1 MTMYRVLLRLYPA
14 SFRDEYG
21 GEMAALFERRLRDT
35 HGPLGLMSV
44 WISTVGE
51 ILWNAALV
59 HWDILRSD
67 VRYTGRTLARTPGF
81 AMTAVAIVALG
92 IGATTAAFSVTDFVL
107 IRPLPFPEPDRLVT
121 IWERVPGY
129 ARLELSAA
137 NYRDW
142 KQASTSYESVG
153 MWHPLD
159 VNMIGAGEPTYVSG
173 AAVSFDLFPTLRVK
187 PLLGRLFDAKDDRA
201 NAPATLLLSYRF
213 WQTHFG
219 GDPNVLGR
227 QVLLDSEGYTIIG
240 VMPREFN
247 FPRSTAL
254 LWTPLRF
261 TEQNY
266 VDRGDN
272 WMYAVGR
279 LRPGVTLEQARSE
292 IDVIAARSRAQY
304 PKENANVGGT
314 VFYLSDS
321 VSQQSRML
329 LFALCGAAA
338 CVLLIACAN
347 LANLLLAR
355 ALHRRR
361 ELAVRAAMG
370 AGRERLVRQLLTES
384 LLLAIVGGALGVA
397 VAQAAVPLLNRLV
410 PQALPVAEAPAVDV
424 RVLLFALAT
433 SAVTGIVFGL
443 APVLRVGDVDASG
456 LREGSRAGGG
466 QKERVR
472 STLVVAEI
480 VASIVLL
487 ASAGLLMRA
496 LLAVQ
501 ARDPGFRTEGVLTL
515 ETPLPIP
522 QYGKVAVRED
532 FYNRVLSEVRAY
544 PGVVNAGL
552 ISYLPLGA
560 MRGGIWPV
568 SLDGR
573 QVNRSDNQ
581 VAFLR
586 YVTPGFLPTMGIR
599 MLRGR
604 NIADDDDAKHPFAAV
619 VSESFV
625 KRFWPNETPASAIG
639 RHFNF
644 AFADRVVVGV
654 AGDVRFRGLERESEP
669 QVYLSYK
676 QVDDNAIVGYIP
688 RALAVRTSTPPE
700 TLAPVIREIV
710 RKVDP
715 QLPVTEVATL
725 AELVERDTGSRTAQL
740 RVVGA
745 FAAIAFVLAAIG
757 IHGLLSFAVSQR
769 FQEIGVRMALGAQAG
784 DILGMIVRRALVLA
798 AAGIIPGI
806 ALAYASGR
814 SMQALLVGVPPSDI
828 VTFAAV
834 VALAIVMTVG
844 GTVVPAL
851 RAVRVDPITALRSE

>member
-1 MTMYRVLLRLYPA
+1 MTLYRLLLRLYPA
-14 SFRDEYG
+14 SFRNEYG
-21 GEMAALFERRLRDT
+21 EEMADLFARRLRDAR
-35 HGPLGLMSV
+35 GPLGRLIV
-44 WISTVGE
+44 WMPTIGE
-51 ILWNAALV
+51 VLWNAALV

-81 AMTAVAIVALG
+81 AITAVAIVALG

-142 KQASTSYESVG
+142 KQASSSYESVG
-153 MWHPLD
+153 MYHSLD
-159 VNMIGAGEPTYVSG
+159 VNLIGAGEPTYVTG
-173 AAVSFDLFPTLRVK
+173 AAVSSDLFPTLRVK
-187 PLLGRLFDAKDDRA
+187 PIIGRLFEASDDRGS
-201 NAPATLLLSYRF
+201 APGTTILSYRF

-219 GDPNVLGR
+219 GDPGVLGR
-227 QVLLDSEGYTIIG
+227 QVLLDSESYTIIG

-261 TEQNY
+261 TEQAY
-266 VDRGDN
+266 VDRTDN

-279 LRPGVTLEQARSE
+279 LRSGVTLEQARSE
-292 IDVIAARSRAQY
+292 IEVIAARSRAQY
-304 PKENANVGGT
+304 PKENANVSAT
-314 VFYLSDS
+314 VFWLSDS
-321 VSQQSRML
+321 VSQQSRLL

-384 LLLAIVGGALGVA
+384 LLLAMAGGALGVA
-397 VAQAAVPLLNRLV
+397 VAQAAVPLLTRLV
-410 PQALPVAEAPAVDV
+410 PPALPLAQAPSVDV
-424 RVLLFALAT
+424 RVLLFALAI

-466 QKERVR
+466 QKERFR

-480 VASIVLL
+480 VASTVLL
-487 ASAGLLMRA
+487 VSAGLLMRA

-501 ARDPGFRTEGVLTL
+501 SRDPGFRSEGVLTL
-515 ETPLPIP
+515 ETPLPVP
-522 QYGKVAVRED
+522 QYGKVAVRD
-532 FYNRVLSEVRAY
+532 AFYNRVLSEMRAY
-544 PGVVNAGL
+544 PGVVNAGF
-552 ISYLPLGA
+552 ISYLPLGT

-573 QVNRSDNQ
+573 QVNRADNQ

-599 MLRGR
+599 LLRGR
-604 NIADDDDAKHPFAAV
+604 NVADDDDGKHPFAAV

-644 AFADRVVVGV
+644 AFADRVIVGV

-676 QVDDNAIVGYIP
+676 QVEDDSIIGYIP

-700 TLAPVIREIV
+700 TLAPVTREII
-710 RKVDP
+710 RKADP

-798 AAGIIPGI
+798 AAGIIPGV

-814 SMQALLVGVPPSDI
+814 SMQALLVGVPPSDV
-828 VTFAAV
+828 VTFASV
-834 VALAIVMTVG
+834 VALALVMTVG
-844 GTVVPAL
+844 GTIVPAL
-851 RAVRVDPITALRSE
+851 RAVRVDPITALRAE